1 MGVWNDEGAL
11 EVSELGLSPEEGYL
25 ATGQS
30 SGIVNLYDIRREKP
44 ELIKSFK
51 NLGTEIS
58 GI

>member
-1 MGVWNDEGAL
+1 MWNDEGAL